1 MVGARTART
10 RAGAHAHARRD
21 GRADRVVDGHAAA
34 PLHASHPAPQPA
46 ARWHEATRRS
56 HHRDIGGLSTGRMKL
71 YPPRSVRTAVRS
83 ELTGITPKTAAGTAQ
98 TVPTIEGFPRT
109 ETQPQGGG

>member
-21 GRADRVVDGHAAA
+21 GRADRVVDGPAAA

-71 YPPRSVRTAVRS
+71 YPPDRFVLPSDR
-83 ELTGITPKTAAGTAQ
+83 LTGITPKTAAGTAQ
-98 TVPTIEGFPRT
+98 TVPTIERFPGT
-109 ETQPQGGG
+109 